1 MRCRYPAACF
11 ERKTAVPR
19 LLRRSS
25 RCLPLERCRS
35 SSRGR
40 LFLFYLSLYPQRQ
53 HAANVRRVHL
63 AALAIRSLHEQR
75 PVEGFRRTH
84 TNPPPLDQRITR
96 TAFPRFESYRR
107 INLTSS
113 LKERALARVSKDG
126 HKRDRASGHPLRD
139 GAPQVGCSRLAQL
152 MCRSRVNPRSVRLLR
167 MRSVGLSS
175 IRPIR
180 LVSWNRSTRS
190 AAGGPILC
198 AVGRRRVP
206 SPSTRLPASP

>member
-1 MRCRYPAACF
+1 MPSRYPAACF

-107 INLTSS
+107 INLPSS
-113 LKERALARVSKDG
+113 LRSALL
-126 HKRDRASGHPLRD
+126 RASRRTATSETEPAAILFETAHRKSAVADLRT
-139 GAPQVGCSRLAQL
+139 L
-152 MCRSRVNPRSVRLLR
+152 MCRSRVNPRSVRLL
-167 MRSVGLSS
+167 
-175 IRPIR
+175 
-180 LVSWNRSTRS
+180 S
-190 AAGGPILC
+190 ACYGF
-198 AVGRRRVP
+198 
-206 SPSTRLPASP
+206 